1 MLNKIYTI
9 DTKKILKS
17 NSVKRSLSV
26 LDRNEDKKIYKCNIK
41 NLKSNL
47 IPKFRGCG
55 PGGINSSLMAKTITE
70 SRRSSNKNH
79 N

>member
-1 MLNKIYTI
+1 MPV
-9 DTKKILKS
+9 S
-17 NSVKRSLSV
+17 E
-26 LDRNEDKKIYKCNIK
+26 RNEDKKINKCNIK

-55 PGGINSSLMAKTITE
+55 PGGTNSSLMAKSISE
-70 SRRSSNKNH
+70 SGRSTNKPH